1 MYIVFL
7 AAQDSMPEYSVVEKE
22 ARISRALADAKT
34 STGDDTAHHHQPM
47 PEYAAVNKPRKPPAS
62 PDVKANVNGVNDN
75 QSDDTGVSSP
85 RRCATSSRAP
95 CRATGTD
102 DHVTRP
108 RSDLDIIAMTE
119 NDVYERGDAEAAASD
134 VYSLEQPLTTVA
146 DDGIDP
152 ETIQM
157 TENDVYES

>member
-1 MYIVFL
+1 
-7 AAQDSMPEYSVVEKE
+7 MPEHSVVEKQ
-22 ARISRALADAKT
+22 AGVSRAPADAKT

-47 PEYAAVNKPRKPPAS
+47 PEYAAVNKPRKPAAS

-75 QSDDTGVSSP
+75 QSDDTGASSP
-85 RRCATSSRAP
+85 RGCVTSSKTP
-95 CRATGTD
+95 CTATGAD

-108 RSDLDIIAMTE
+108 RSDLDIAMTE
-119 NDVYERGDAEAAASD
+119 NDVYERGDPEAASD

-146 DDGIDP
+146 DDVIDP